1 MVRNY
6 VWVFFDLWNKLPG
19 TCRTANEARLS
30 VMLHL
35 PGMCFALATTL
46 SLTHLRVSALSRVM
60 TLYDFKV
67 VVFTA
72 KTTAALS
79 QWNRIFLL
87 HSSLPQ
93 SYNDTRIGNNSST
106 VMSPV
111 SPDSCHV
118 SGHVAYDHFPAK

>member
-1 MVRNY
+1 MSGSFSACGTN
-6 VWVFFDLWNKLPG
+6 FWNLSNCK
-19 TCRTANEARLS
+19 RDRLS

-46 SLTHLRVSALSRVM
+46 SLRHLRVSALSRVM
-60 TLYDFKV
+60 TLFDFEV
-67 VVFTA
+67 MVFTA

-87 HSSLPQ
+87 RSSLPQ
-93 SYNDTRIGNNSST
+93 RYNDTRIGNNSST

-118 SGHVAYDHFPAK
+118 SDHVDYDHLPAK